1 MLTNSSWPGWSASTM
16 ARASSKASSLE
27 FLFEVSMKSAIVFGA
42 IILGFTLLVLSGLWA
57 KLFPATSSW
66 TPEKATRSAE
76 VKDRLNNLSFMLNRP
91 PSMHRGSDT
100 GTLKAEFDQLMK
112 ENEQLNSEFQT
123 AYDRPN
129 TI

>member
-1 MLTNSSWPGWSASTM
+1 
-16 ARASSKASSLE
+16 
-27 FLFEVSMKSAIVFGA
+27 MKSAIVFGA
-42 IILGFTLLVLSGLWA
+42 IILGFTLLVLSSLWA

-76 VKDRLNNLSFMLNRP
+76 VKDRLNNLSFMMNRP
-91 PSMHRGSDT
+91 PSMHRGSDA

-112 ENEQLNSEFQT
+112 ENEQLNTEFQT

-129 TI
+129 TVSRVLKWSGISLSIVGLIGWYAVKNSE